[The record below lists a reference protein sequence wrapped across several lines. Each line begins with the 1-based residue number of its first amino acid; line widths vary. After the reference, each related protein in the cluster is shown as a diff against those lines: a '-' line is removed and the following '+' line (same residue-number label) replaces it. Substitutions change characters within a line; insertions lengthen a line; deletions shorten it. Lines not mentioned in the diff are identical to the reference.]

1 MWSKPGAPVWHKL
14 SSLRRVASPA
24 CPIALTPSLRLRV
37 QYCEPQRAGLL
48 LIGPILTI
56 RHHQRNNDGRFDHL
70 DFMQGPN
77 SVEGIPVRGHQQPN
91 CGGNIEAYRNGERL
105 RRFLSL
111 CQDWVMGEVKVQVK
125 LSNGIDLGMFRRGLI
140 SREEVRS
147 VNVEAVVD
155 TGAVRSC
162 LPIDLMEKLG
172 LQVVRHIN
180 AQMANDQT
188 QSVAVTEGV
197 DMEILDRLVTEAFLV
212 LGSEVLIGQTALEAT
227 DLLVDCNRQQV
238 IPNPAHPNSAVIRIR

>member
-1 MWSKPGAPVWHKL
+1 
-14 SSLRRVASPA
+14 
-24 CPIALTPSLRLRV
+24 
-37 QYCEPQRAGLL
+37 
-48 LIGPILTI
+48 
-56 RHHQRNNDGRFDHL
+56 
-70 DFMQGPN
+70 
-77 SVEGIPVRGHQQPN
+77 
-91 CGGNIEAYRNGERL
+91 
-105 RRFLSL
+105 
-111 CQDWVMGEVKVQVK
+111 MGEVKVHVK
-125 LSNGIDLGMFRRGLI
+125 LSNGMDLAMFRRGLI
-140 SREEVRS
+140 PREEVRS
-147 VNVEAVVD
+147 VKVEAIVD

-227 DLLVDCNRQQV
+227 DLLVACNRQQV

>member
-1 MWSKPGAPVWHKL
+1 
-14 SSLRRVASPA
+14 
-24 CPIALTPSLRLRV
+24 
-37 QYCEPQRAGLL
+37 
-48 LIGPILTI
+48 
-56 RHHQRNNDGRFDHL
+56 
-70 DFMQGPN
+70 
-77 SVEGIPVRGHQQPN
+77 
-91 CGGNIEAYRNGERL
+91 
-105 RRFLSL
+105 
-111 CQDWVMGEVKVQVK
+111 MGEVKVHVK
-125 LSNGIDLGMFRRGLI
+125 LSNGMDLAMLRRGLI

-147 VNVEAVVD
+147 VKVEAVVD